1 MFEENLAA
9 SLGISMSSVQ
19 VTGLREGSVIVDYNL
34 IVDKNSKMS
43 IDELKSLQNE
53 KMKSGAIEVGGP
65 VLSFTSTLPTPTPT
79 PDDDT
84 RSKKSSKKLPEPQ
97 PLPTES
103 EQESESEIFNQEE
116 PSARKKQAPPE
127 VEQ

>member
-103 EQESESEIFNQEE
+103 ESEIFDQEE